1 MAASSSRWKTPLV
14 VVVASYDGICSNAP
28 WLVNTTQVTFVVY
41 QRKFPRRPNY
51 VPNIGFEG
59 GVYIRFVLDN
69 YDDLPNQTAF
79 VQEQAEMHNRAWLEW
94 TSCLLPNASYT
105 PLVYVRVK
113 NNDFRLVK
121 DGYHAIAEQCWR
133 NFIHAFGKSS
143 LLPPNGAKPTH
154 AYYGGALFTA
164 SRAQLQRSP
173 RIAYARID
181 MLTAGGDGRC
191 HVGELDWANLYAKRS
206 HHPKTV
212 LHDEGVEAGKHTQA
226 QAIERLSHALFG
238 NFTVRA
244 PFKFDWCATFA
255 PSHTCFGSPCH
266 RRSRGR
272 ASNATFALRGIGH
285 DATAS
290 SGSTGE
296 GGSTARRARWYLL
309 PFRGHHKRFAH
320 RQEVVLEAAWQRR
333 VFAPFGLNVTF
344 QRWNERRSARHD
356 EVFNVSLLRM
366 VIWLVRDSRGQL
378 SATHGEFPIR
388 RLEHVAPAWWLPG
401 RQACGFDVDGPCNK
415 YNARNKLVD
424 ATGRLKWNRTT
435 RAAAARQGTVM
446 RSHSLDLIREIA

>member
-1 MAASSSRWKTPLV
+1 MSRTLGLR
-14 VVVASYDGICSNAP
+14 VACTSDLCS
-28 WLVNTTQVTFVVY
+28 
-41 QRKFPRRPNY
+41 
-51 VPNIGFEG
+51 
-59 GVYIRFVLDN
+59 DN
-69 YDDLPNQTAF
+69 YGDLPNQTAF

-133 NFIHAFGKSS
+133 NFIRRVWQVVAAAAEWCK
-143 LLPPNGAKPTH
+143 TH
-154 AYYGGALFTA
+154 ACVLWRRTLHSIARSCALA
-164 SRAQLQRSP
+164 AHCIRSSGH
-173 RIAYARID
+173 AD
-181 MLTAGGDGRC
+181 AGGDGRC

-244 PFKFDWCATFA
+244 PFKFDWCASFA

-285 DATAS
+285 DATPS
-290 SGSTGE
+290 GGSTGE
-296 GGSTARRARWYLL
+296 GGSSSRRARWYLL

-333 VFAPFGLNVTF
+333 AFAPFGLNVTL

-366 VIWLVRDSRGQL
+366 AIWLVRDSRGQL

-388 RLEHVAPAWWLPG
+388 RLEHVAPAWWLPLAPG
-401 RQACGFDVDGPCNK
+401 V
-415 YNARNKLVD
+415 
-424 ATGRLKWNRTT
+424 RL
-435 RAAAARQGTVM
+435 
-446 RSHSLDLIREIA
+446 